1 MSQIS
6 CDIRSDSGFQEEDN
20 VCYSL
25 QVEKIDKQNCT
36 VDDIACFMRDLHI
49 EGNGDYDN
57 MCFRQP
63 FSVGSIDSLV
73 SSTSQSE
80 DRKTILKSASS
91 YKRLHWTSDTPS
103 TLSEG
108 EHGTPSNTDST
119 EVARKNKMKPRKVST
134 TTSSGKVER
143 CQSSPVKRTVIID
156 APEDD
161 LHPSCKGSYRKRL
174 QMITKLS
181 STKYDSRLERSKS
194 FLHGQSKVFSKASQ
208 YLTPV
213 KPGLRKLQVCYS
225 KTNMELNSGKIFG
238 DLVKNAHKQN
248 IVICES
254 VQSIEKRL
262 LRKRTNPEKKTS
274 YFKNMNKPDP
284 FRIVAKSKKA
294 QTVAEKKKE
303 RKERITE
310 TTEEIKLGFKRTAKT
325 VKPLTFQEVD
335 KLKRCR
341 YLRLDPLLQLKLE
354 EFEQYNT
361 V

>member
-20 VCYSL
+20 ECYSF
-25 QVEKIDKQNCT
+25 QVEKIDRQNCT

-49 EGNGDYDN
+49 EGNRQYDN

-63 FSVGSIDSLV
+63 FSVGSIDSFV

-91 YKRLHWTSDTPS
+91 YKRLNWTSDTPC

-108 EHGTPSNTDST
+108 ENGTHRNTDST
-119 EVARKNKMKPRKVST
+119 NVACKNKMKPRKVST
-134 TTSSGKVER
+134 TTRSGKVER
-143 CQSSPVKRTVIID
+143 CQSSPVKRTVIIN
-156 APEDD
+156 APEDN

-174 QMITKLS
+174 HMISKLS
-181 STKYDSRLERSKS
+181 SKYDSRLERSKS

-208 YLTPV
+208 YLTPA

-238 DLVKNAHKQN
+238 DLVKTAHKQN
-248 IVICES
+248 IVICDS

-262 LRKRTNPEKKTS
+262 LRKRTDPEKKTS

-284 FRIVAKSKKA
+284 FRVVAKSKKA

-354 EFEQYNT
+354 EFEQYNSI
-361 V
+361 